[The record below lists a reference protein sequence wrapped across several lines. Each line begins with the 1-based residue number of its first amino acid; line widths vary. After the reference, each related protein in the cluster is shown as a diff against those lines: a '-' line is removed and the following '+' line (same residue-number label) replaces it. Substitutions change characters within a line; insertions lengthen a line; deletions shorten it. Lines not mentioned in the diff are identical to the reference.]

1 MYRNLKWIGIF
12 LLLGSVCHAHEMT
25 PAYPKLK
32 PSHVQKIYVTTLKVF
47 NLRNDVNYYEI
58 GVFTGEWK
66 PVPFATKSKVIKVS
80 LNKTK
85 SFDVYVRSVD
95 IKKVVYICTVSK
107 LHPSKKQIT
116 LVSSRI
122 CSKIK

>member
-1 MYRNLKWIGIF
+1 
-12 LLLGSVCHAHEMT
+12 MT

-32 PSHVQKIYVTTLKVF
+32 PSYVEKVSVTTLKLF
-47 NLRNDVNYYEI
+47 NRREDVNYYEI
-58 GVFTGEWK
+58 EVFTGEWK
-66 PVPFATKSKVIKVS
+66 PVPFATKSKVIKVN

-85 SFDVYVRSVD
+85 SFDVYIRSVD

-107 LHPSKKQIT
+107 LHPGKKQIT